1 MSLKKRNLRTYVA
14 WVNVLMKSSNI
25 TQFLCFLFKLEKR
38 IRITISLDFKYVLT
52 KTLKDDI
59 LDILITNCV
68 LFIFLSVAS
77 NDAYLFWVIVRKNEE
92 LQNVK
97 FWLIIMQHLNYVKQS
112 MIHFMLCFTMQEK
125 ISFERSVD
133 YKNSKDLL
141 TSRNLERM
149 LCIATW
155 CEKVL
160 FVNIISSSWLN

>member
-14 WVNVLMKSSNI
+14 CVNVLMKSSNI
-25 TQFLCFLFKLEKR
+25 TQFLCFLFELEER
-38 IRITISLDFKYVLT
+38 IRITISLDFKYALT

-97 FWLIIMQHLNYVKQS
+97 F
-112 MIHFMLCFTMQEK
+112 
-125 ISFERSVD
+125 
-133 YKNSKDLL
+133 
-141 TSRNLERM
+141 
-149 LCIATW
+149 
-155 CEKVL
+155 
-160 FVNIISSSWLN
+160 